1 MQSKIKNLNSTI
13 NLYLVLLISL
23 LSGNLLSAQEIIS
36 TTEDTETAEVEP
48 KAPTTG
54 TTFKVDGVAAV
65 VGEFVILDSD
75 IQQAIESLKQ
85 QKVEAE
91 ALTECKVLDK
101 LMEDKLYAHHAVVDS
116 ITISEDQVRSYTQ
129 QQIDYFLNQFGG
141 SEERVLKFYRKE
153 KMSDLQKELLEL
165 NRNQELAKAMQQK
178 IVEDVEVTPEEIRD
192 YFKGLE
198 RDGLPQ
204 FGVELEISKIL
215 IEPEVPQAEKRKV
228 IDELNGY
235 RKDIVENGSS
245 FATKAVLW
253 SEDESS
259 RGDGGLIKDVDRK
272 SQFVKEFRDVAF
284 SLEEGEVSKPF
295 ETEFGY
301 HIIKV
306 EKIRGQKIDLR
317 HILRIPKVTTAAE
330 NEAKDKIEKIKK
342 RIEEGELTFAEA
354 AKEFSDE
361 KETASD
367 GGIMIN
373 PVTQDR
379 MFELKNLPPDLY
391 PKVQNLKEG
400 EISIAFNNPTRTGKT
415 RYEIYTVS
423 DRLEEH
429 EADFALDYVKIK
441 EFTLQAKRIKA
452 IEKWQNEKIAE
463 TYIKLN
469 GTRKD
474 CEYSSNWLKK

>member
-36 TTEDTETAEVEP
+36 TTENAETAEVEP

-215 IEPEVPQAEKRKV
+215 IEPEVPQAEKQKV

>member
-1 MQSKIKNLNSTI
+1 MQLKINNLKSII
-13 NLYLVLLISL
+13 NLSFSFLVFLTAGS
-23 LSGNLLSAQEIIS
+23 LSAQEIIN
-36 TTEDTETAEVEP
+36 TQAQEEIAQAADKP
-48 KAPTTG
+48 LTTG

-65 VGEFVILDSD
+65 VGEYVILESD
-75 IQQAIESLKQ
+75 IDQAIESLKQ
-85 QKVEAE
+85 QKVETQD
-91 ALTECKVLDK
+91 LSNCKVLDK

-116 ITISEDQVRSYTQ
+116 VSISEDQVRSYTQ
-129 QQIDYFLNQFGG
+129 QQIDYFINQLG
-141 SEERVLKFYRKE
+141 SEEKVLQFYRKE
-153 KMSDLQKELLEL
+153 KMSDLRKDLFEL

-178 IVEDVEVTPEEIRD
+178 IVEEIEVTPEEIRE
-192 YFKGLE
+192 YYKQLE
-198 RDGLPQ
+198 KDGLPQ
-204 FGVELEISKIL
+204 FGVELEISKIQ
-215 IEPEVPQAEKRKV
+215 IIPEVPQEEKQKV
-228 IDELNGY
+228 IDQLNGY
-235 RKDIVENGSS
+235 REDIVENGSS

-253 SEDESS
+253 SEDEST
-259 RGDGGLIKDVDRK
+259 RGDGGLIRDVDRK

-284 SLEEGEVSKPF
+284 SLQEGEVSKPF

-317 HILRIPKVTTAAE
+317 HILRIPKVTAQAE
-330 NEAKDKIEKIKK
+330 ADAKEKIDKIKS
-342 RIEEGELTFAEA
+342 RIEAGEITFEEA
-354 AKEFSDE
+354 AREFSDE

-379 MFELKNLPPDLY
+379 MFELKNLPTELY

-400 EISIAFNNPTRTGKT
+400 EVSIPFNNPTRTGKT

-423 DRLEEH
+423 DRIEEH
-429 EADFALDYVKIK
+429 EADFVIDYVKIK
-441 EFTLQAKRIKA
+441 NFALQAKQIKA

-469 GTRKD
+469 GDYRT
-474 CEYSSNWLKK
+474 CEYSSNWLKN

>member
-1 MQSKIKNLNSTI
+1 MQLKINNLKSII
-13 NLYLVLLISL
+13 NGAFSL
-23 LSGNLLSAQEIIS
+23 LVCLAAGSVSAQEIIN
-36 TTEDTETAEVEP
+36 TEVEEEVAQATDKP
-48 KAPTTG
+48 LTTG

-65 VGEFVILDSD
+65 VGEYVILESD
-75 IQQAIESLKQ
+75 IDQAIESLKQ
-85 QKVEAE
+85 QKVETQD
-91 ALTECKVLDK
+91 LSNCKVLDK
-101 LMEDKLYAHHAVVDS
+101 LMEDKLYAHHAVIDS
-116 ITISEDQVRSYTQ
+116 VSISEDQVRSYTQ
-129 QQIDYFLNQFGG
+129 QQIDYFINQLG
-141 SEERVLKFYRKE
+141 SEEKVLRFYRKE
-153 KMSDLQKELLEL
+153 KMSDLRKDLFEL

-178 IVEDVEVTPEEIRD
+178 IVEEIEVTPEEIRE
-192 YFKGLE
+192 YYKQLE
-198 RDGLPQ
+198 QDGLPQ
-204 FGVELEISKIL
+204 FGVELEISKIQ
-215 IEPEVPQAEKRKV
+215 IIPEVPQEEKDKV
-228 IDELNGY
+228 IEQLNGY
-235 RKDIVENGSS
+235 RNDIVENGSS

-253 SEDESS
+253 SEDEST
-259 RGDGGLIKDVDRK
+259 RGDGGLIRDVDRK

-284 SLEEGEVSKPF
+284 SLQEGEVSKPF

-317 HILRIPKVTTAAE
+317 HILRIPKVTSEAEAA
-330 NEAKDKIEKIKK
+330 AKEKIDKIKA
-342 RIEEGELTFAEA
+342 RIEAGEITFEEA

-379 MFELKNLPPDLY
+379 MFELKNLPTELY

-400 EISIAFNNPTRTGKT
+400 EVSIPFNNPTRTGKT

-423 DRLEEH
+423 DRIEEH
-429 EADFALDYVKIK
+429 EADFVIDYVKIK
-441 EFTLQAKRIKA
+441 NFALQAKQIKA

-469 GTRKD
+469 GDYRSCDYT
-474 CEYSSNWLKK
+474 SNWKKN

>member
-1 MQSKIKNLNSTI
+1 MQLKTNNLNFITKAFT
-13 NLYLVLLISL
+13 LLVFCGVSAGL
-23 LSGNLLSAQEIIS
+23 NAQEII
-36 TTEDTETAEVEP
+36 DTSVKEETAQADDKP
-48 KAPTTG
+48 LTTG

-65 VGEFVILDSD
+65 VGEYVILESD

-85 QKVEAE
+85 QEVEGQD
-91 ALTECKVLDK
+91 LSNCKVIDK

-116 ITISEDQVRSYTQ
+116 VTINEDQVRSYTQ
-129 QQIDYFLNQFGG
+129 QQIDYFTNQLG
-141 SEERVLKFYRKE
+141 SEEKVLKFYRKE
-153 KMSDLQKELLEL
+153 KMSDLKKELFDL
-165 NRNQELAKAMQQK
+165 NRNQELAKAMQQT
-178 IVEDVEVTPEEIRD
+178 IVEEIEVTPEEIRS
-192 YFKGLE
+192 YYKQLE
-198 RDGLPQ
+198 EDGLPQ
-204 FGVELEISKIL
+204 FGVELEISKIQV
-215 IEPEVPQAEKRKV
+215 IPEVPQEEKDKV
-228 IDELNGY
+228 IEQLNGY
-235 RKDIVENGSS
+235 RNDIVENGSS

-253 SEDESS
+253 SEDEST
-259 RGDGGLIKDVDRK
+259 RGDGGLIRDVDRK

-284 SLEEGEVSKPF
+284 SLQEGEVSKPF

-317 HILRIPKVTTAAE
+317 HILRIPKVTPEAE
-330 NEAKDKIEKIKK
+330 NAAKDKIQKLKA
-342 RIEEGELTFAEA
+342 RIEAGEITFAEA

-379 MFELKNLPPDLY
+379 MFELKNLPPELY

-423 DRLEEH
+423 DRIEEH
-429 EADFALDYVKIK
+429 EADFAIDYVKIK
-441 EFTLQAKRIKA
+441 NFALQAKRIKA
-452 IEKWQNEKIAE
+452 IEKWQDEKIAE

-469 GTRKD
+469 GDFRN

>member
-1 MQSKIKNLNSTI
+1 MNFITKAYTL
-13 NLYLVLLISL
+13 LVFCGVSAGLD
-23 LSGNLLSAQEIIS
+23 AQEII
-36 TTEDTETAEVEP
+36 DTSVKEETAQADDKP
-48 KAPTTG
+48 LTTG

-65 VGEFVILDSD
+65 IGEYVILESD

-85 QKVEAE
+85 QEVEGQD
-91 ALTECKVLDK
+91 LSNCKVIDK

-116 ITISEDQVRSYTQ
+116 VMINEDQVRSYTQ
-129 QQIDYFLNQFGG
+129 QQIDYFINQLG
-141 SEERVLKFYRKE
+141 SEEKVLKFYRKE
-153 KMSDLQKELLEL
+153 KMSDLKKELFDL
-165 NRNQELAKAMQQK
+165 NKNQELAKAMQQN
-178 IVEDVEVTPEEIRD
+178 IVEEIEVTPEEIRS
-192 YFKGLE
+192 YYKQLE
-198 RDGLPQ
+198 EDGLPQ
-204 FGVELEISKIL
+204 FGVELEISKIQ
-215 IEPEVPQAEKRKV
+215 IIPEIPQEEKDKV
-228 IDELNGY
+228 IEQLNGY
-235 RKDIVENGSS
+235 RSDIVDNGSS

-253 SEDESS
+253 SEDEST
-259 RGDGGLIKDVDRK
+259 RGDGGLIRDVDRK

-284 SLEEGEVSKPF
+284 SLQEGEVSKPF

-317 HILRIPKVTTAAE
+317 HILRIPKVTSEAE
-330 NEAKDKIEKIKK
+330 NAAKDKIQKLKT
-342 RIEEGELTFAEA
+342 RIEAGEVTFAEA

-361 KETASD
+361 KETATD

-379 MFELKNLPPDLY
+379 MFELKNLPPELY
-391 PKVQNLKEG
+391 PKVQNLKQG

-423 DRLEEH
+423 DRIEEH
-429 EADFALDYVKIK
+429 KADFAIDYVKIK
-441 EFTLQAKRIKA
+441 NFALQAKRIKA
-452 IEKWQNEKIAE
+452 IEKWQDEKIAE

-469 GTRKD
+469 GDFRN

>member
-1 MQSKIKNLNSTI
+1 MQLKINNLKSII
-13 NLYLVLLISL
+13 NLSFSFLVFLTAGS
-23 LSGNLLSAQEIIS
+23 LSAQEIIN
-36 TTEDTETAEVEP
+36 TQTEEEIAQAADKP
-48 KAPTTG
+48 LTTG

-65 VGEFVILDSD
+65 VGEYVILESD
-75 IQQAIESLKQ
+75 IDQAIESLKQ
-85 QKVEAE
+85 QKVETQD
-91 ALTECKVLDK
+91 LSNCKVLDK

-116 ITISEDQVRSYTQ
+116 VSISEDQVRSYTQ
-129 QQIDYFLNQFGG
+129 QQIDYFINQLG
-141 SEERVLKFYRKE
+141 SEEKVLQFYRKE
-153 KMSDLQKELLEL
+153 KMSDLRKDLFEL

-178 IVEDVEVTPEEIRD
+178 IVEEIEVTPEEIRE
-192 YFKGLE
+192 YYKQLE
-198 RDGLPQ
+198 KDGLPQ
-204 FGVELEISKIL
+204 FGVELEISKIQ
-215 IEPEVPQAEKRKV
+215 IIPEVPQEEKQKV
-228 IDELNGY
+228 IDQLNGY
-235 RKDIVENGSS
+235 REDIVENGSS

-253 SEDESS
+253 SEDEST
-259 RGDGGLIKDVDRK
+259 RGDGGLIRDVDRK

-284 SLEEGEVSKPF
+284 SLQEGEVSKPF

-317 HILRIPKVTTAAE
+317 HILRIPKVTAQAE
-330 NEAKDKIEKIKK
+330 ADAKEKIDKIKA
-342 RIEEGELTFAEA
+342 RIEAGEITFEEA
-354 AKEFSDE
+354 AREFSDE

-379 MFELKNLPPDLY
+379 MFELKNLPTELY

-400 EISIAFNNPTRTGKT
+400 EVSIPFNNPTRTGKT

-423 DRLEEH
+423 DRIEEH
-429 EADFALDYVKIK
+429 EADFVIDYVKIK
-441 EFTLQAKRIKA
+441 NFALQAKQIKA

-469 GTRKD
+469 GDYRT
-474 CEYSSNWLKK
+474 CEYSSNWLKN

>member
-1 MQSKIKNLNSTI
+1 MLLKTKNLNSI
-13 NLYLVLLISL
+13 IKLYILLLIFG
-23 LSGNLLSAQEIIS
+23 LSSGLRAQEIIEVS
-36 TTEDTETAEVEP
+36 EEEETAQANTEDLTP
-48 KAPTTG
+48 G

-75 IQQAIESLKQ
+75 IKQAIESLKQ
-85 QKVEAE
+85 QKVSVAD
-91 ALTECKVLDK
+91 LSNCKVIDK

-116 ITISEDQVRSYTQ
+116 VTISEDQVRSFTQ

-141 SEERVLKFYRKE
+141 SEERLLKFYRKE
-153 KMSDLQKELLEL
+153 KMSDLQKELFDL
-165 NRNQELAKAMQQK
+165 NKNQELAKAMQQK

-192 YFKGLE
+192 YYKGLE

-204 FGVELEISKIL
+204 FGVELEVSKIM
-215 IEPEVPQAEKRKV
+215 IEPEVPQEEKQKV
-228 IDELNGY
+228 IDQLNAY

-259 RGDGGLIKDVDRK
+259 RGDGGLIRDVDRK

-284 SLEEGEVSKPF
+284 SLQEGEVSKPF
-295 ETEFGY
+295 ETEFGF

-317 HILRIPKVTTAAE
+317 HILRIPKVTAAAE
-330 NEAKDKIEKIKK
+330 AEAKDKIEKIKK
-342 RIEEGELTFAEA
+342 RIEAGELTFAEA

-379 MFELKNLPPDLY
+379 MFELKNLPTELY

-400 EISIAFNNPTRTGKT
+400 DISIAFNNPTRTGKT

-423 DRLEEH
+423 DRIEEH
-429 EADFALDYVKIK
+429 KADFALDYVKIK
-441 EFTLQAKRIKA
+441 DFALQAKRIKA

-463 TYIKLN
+463 TYVKLN
-469 GTRKD
+469 GEYRN

>member
-1 MQSKIKNLNSTI
+1 MQLKINNLKSII
-13 NLYLVLLISL
+13 NGAFSL
-23 LSGNLLSAQEIIS
+23 LVCLAAGSVSAQEIIN
-36 TTEDTETAEVEP
+36 TEVEEEVAQATDKP
-48 KAPTTG
+48 LTTG

-65 VGEFVILDSD
+65 VGEYVILESD
-75 IQQAIESLKQ
+75 IDQAIESLKQ
-85 QKVEAE
+85 QKVETQD
-91 ALTECKVLDK
+91 LSNCKVLDK
-101 LMEDKLYAHHAVVDS
+101 LMEDKLYAHHAVIDS
-116 ITISEDQVRSYTQ
+116 VSISEDQVRSYTQ
-129 QQIDYFLNQFGG
+129 QQIDYFINQLG
-141 SEERVLKFYRKE
+141 SEEKVLRFYRKE
-153 KMSDLQKELLEL
+153 KMSDLRKDLFEL

-178 IVEDVEVTPEEIRD
+178 IVEEIEVTPEEIRE
-192 YFKGLE
+192 YYKQLE
-198 RDGLPQ
+198 QDGLPQ
-204 FGVELEISKIL
+204 FGVELEISKIQ
-215 IEPEVPQAEKRKV
+215 IIPEVPQEEKDKV
-228 IDELNGY
+228 IEQLNGY
-235 RKDIVENGSS
+235 RNDILENGSS

-253 SEDESS
+253 SEDEST
-259 RGDGGLIKDVDRK
+259 RGDGGLIRDVDRK

-284 SLEEGEVSKPF
+284 SLQEGEVSKPF

-317 HILRIPKVTTAAE
+317 HILRIPKVTSEAEAA
-330 NEAKDKIEKIKK
+330 AKEKIDKIKA
-342 RIEEGELTFAEA
+342 RIEAGEITFEEA

-379 MFELKNLPPDLY
+379 MFELKNLPTELY

-400 EISIAFNNPTRTGKT
+400 EVSIPFNNPTRTGKT

-423 DRLEEH
+423 DRIEEH
-429 EADFALDYVKIK
+429 EADFVIDYVKIK
-441 EFTLQAKRIKA
+441 NFALQAKQIKA

-469 GTRKD
+469 GDYRSCDYT
-474 CEYSSNWLKK
+474 SNWKKN

>member
-141 SEERVLKFYRKE
+141 SEERVLKFYKKE

-204 FGVELEISKIL
+204 FGVELEVSKIL
-215 IEPEVPQAEKRKV
+215 IEPEVPQAEKQKV

>member
-1 MQSKIKNLNSTI
+1 MQLKINNLKSII
-13 NLYLVLLISL
+13 NLSFSL
-23 LSGNLLSAQEIIS
+23 LVFLTAGSLSAQEIIN
-36 TTEDTETAEVEP
+36 TQAQEEIAQAADKP
-48 KAPTTG
+48 LTTG

-65 VGEFVILDSD
+65 VGEYVILESD
-75 IQQAIESLKQ
+75 IDQAIESLKQ
-85 QKVEAE
+85 QKVETQD
-91 ALTECKVLDK
+91 LSNCKVLDK

-116 ITISEDQVRSYTQ
+116 VSISEDQVRSYTQ
-129 QQIDYFLNQFGG
+129 QQIDYFINQLG
-141 SEERVLKFYRKE
+141 SEEKVLQFYRKE
-153 KMSDLQKELLEL
+153 KMSDLRKDLFEL

-178 IVEDVEVTPEEIRD
+178 IVEEIEVTPEEIRE
-192 YFKGLE
+192 YYKQLE
-198 RDGLPQ
+198 KDGLPQ
-204 FGVELEISKIL
+204 FGVELEISKIQ
-215 IEPEVPQAEKRKV
+215 IIPEVPQEEKQKV
-228 IDELNGY
+228 IDQLNGY
-235 RKDIVENGSS
+235 REDIVENGSS

-253 SEDESS
+253 SEDEST
-259 RGDGGLIKDVDRK
+259 RGDGGLIRDVDRK

-284 SLEEGEVSKPF
+284 SLQEGEVSKPF

-317 HILRIPKVTTAAE
+317 HILRIPKVTAQAE
-330 NEAKDKIEKIKK
+330 ADAKEKIDKIKA
-342 RIEEGELTFAEA
+342 RIEAGEITFEEA
-354 AKEFSDE
+354 AREFSDE

-379 MFELKNLPPDLY
+379 MFELKNLPTELY

-400 EISIAFNNPTRTGKT
+400 EVSIPFNNPTRTGKT

-423 DRLEEH
+423 DRIDEH
-429 EADFALDYVKIK
+429 EADFVIDYVKIK
-441 EFTLQAKRIKA
+441 NFALQAKQIKA

-469 GTRKD
+469 GDYRT
-474 CEYSSNWLKK
+474 CEYSSNWLKN

>member
-1 MQSKIKNLNSTI
+1 MNSTI
-13 NLYLVLLISL
+13 SLYILLLICT
-23 LSGNLLSAQEIIS
+23 LSGGALSAQEII
-36 TTEDTETAEVEP
+36 EEVENADTAQVET
-48 KAPTTG
+48 KSLTTG

-75 IQQAIESLKQ
+75 IKQAIESLKQ

-91 ALTECKVLDK
+91 GLSDCKVLDK

-116 ITISEDQVRSYTQ
+116 VSISEDQVRSFTQ

-141 SEERVLKFYRKE
+141 SEERLLKFYRKD
-153 KMSDLQKELLEL
+153 KMSDLQKELFDL
-165 NRNQELAKAMQQK
+165 NKNQELAKAMQQK

-192 YFKGLE
+192 YYKGLE

-204 FGVELEISKIL
+204 FGIELEVSKIM
-215 IEPEVPQAEKRKV
+215 IEPEVPQEEKQKV

-235 RKDIVENGSS
+235 RKDILENGSS

-317 HILRIPKVTTAAE
+317 HILRIPKVTSASEAA
-330 NEAKDKIEKIKK
+330 AKDKIEKIKK
-342 RIEEGELTFAEA
+342 RIEAGELTFAEA

-423 DRLEEH
+423 DRVEEH
-429 EADFALDYVKIK
+429 KADFALDYVKIK
-441 EFTLQAKRIKA
+441 DFALQAKRIKA

-469 GTRKD
+469 GDYRNCD
-474 CEYSSNWLKK
+474 YSSNWLKK

>member
-141 SEERVLKFYRKE
+141 SEERVLKFYKKE

-204 FGVELEISKIL
+204 FGVELEVSKIL
-215 IEPEVPQAEKRKV
+215 IEPEVPQAEKQKV

-317 HILRIPKVTTAAE
+317 HILRIPKVTTVAE

>member
-1 MQSKIKNLNSTI
+1 MKSII
-13 NLYLVLLISL
+13 NLSFSL
-23 LSGNLLSAQEIIS
+23 LVFLTAGSLSAQEIIN
-36 TTEDTETAEVEP
+36 TQAQEEIAQAADKP
-48 KAPTTG
+48 LTTG

-65 VGEFVILDSD
+65 VGEYVILESD
-75 IQQAIESLKQ
+75 IDQAIESLKQ
-85 QKVEAE
+85 QKVETQD
-91 ALTECKVLDK
+91 LSNCKVLDK

-116 ITISEDQVRSYTQ
+116 VSISEDQVRSYTQ
-129 QQIDYFLNQFGG
+129 QQIDYFINQLG
-141 SEERVLKFYRKE
+141 SEEKVLQFYRKE
-153 KMSDLQKELLEL
+153 KMSDLRKDLFEL

-178 IVEDVEVTPEEIRD
+178 IVEEIEVTPEEIRE
-192 YFKGLE
+192 YYKQLE
-198 RDGLPQ
+198 KDGLPQ
-204 FGVELEISKIL
+204 FGVELEISKIQ
-215 IEPEVPQAEKRKV
+215 IIPEVPQEEKQKV
-228 IDELNGY
+228 IDQLNGY
-235 RKDIVENGSS
+235 REDIVENGSS

-253 SEDESS
+253 SEDEST
-259 RGDGGLIKDVDRK
+259 RGDGGLIRDVDRK

-284 SLEEGEVSKPF
+284 SLQEGEVSKPF

-317 HILRIPKVTTAAE
+317 HILRIPKVTAQAE
-330 NEAKDKIEKIKK
+330 ADAKEKIDKIKA
-342 RIEEGELTFAEA
+342 RIEAGEITFEEA
-354 AKEFSDE
+354 AREFSDE

-379 MFELKNLPPDLY
+379 MFELKNLPTELY

-400 EISIAFNNPTRTGKT
+400 EVSIPFNNPTRTGKT

-423 DRLEEH
+423 DRIDEH
-429 EADFALDYVKIK
+429 EADFVIDYVKIK
-441 EFTLQAKRIKA
+441 NFALQAKQIKA

-469 GTRKD
+469 GDYRT
-474 CEYSSNWLKK
+474 CEYSSNWLKN

>member
-1 MQSKIKNLNSTI
+1 MAGGKLTPRQKMI
-13 NLYLVLLISL
+13 NLMYLIFIAMLALNMSKEV
-23 LSGNLLSAQEIIS
+23 LSAF
-36 TTEDTETAEVEP
+36 
-48 KAPTTG
+48 G
-54 TTFKVDGVAAV
+54 
-65 VGEFVILDSD
+65 ILN
-75 IQQAIESLKQ
+75 
-85 QKVEAE
+85 V
-91 ALTECKVLDK
+91 
-101 LMEDKLYAHHAVVDS
+101 
-116 ITISEDQVRSYTQ
+116 
-129 QQIDYFLNQFGG
+129 
-141 SEERVLKFYRKE
+141 
-153 KMSDLQKELLEL
+153 
-165 NRNQELAKAMQQK
+165 K
-178 IVEDVEVTPEEIRD
+178 IVESNAITDQRNEGSFAQLAQKAVDQP
-192 YFKGLE
+192 G
-198 RDGLPQ
+198 Q
-204 FGVELEISKIL
+204 FGDK
-215 IEPEVPQAEKRKV
+215 KV
-228 IDELNGY
+228 
-235 RKDIVENGSS
+235 
-245 FATKAVLW
+245 
-253 SEDESS
+253 
-259 RGDGGLIKDVDRK
+259 
-272 SQFVKEFRDVAF
+272 
-284 SLEEGEVSKPF
+284 
-295 ETEFGY
+295 
-301 HIIKV
+301 KV

-474 CEYSSNWLKK
+474 CEGDRYTC